1 MLPEY
6 RSAAGLNPYA
16 LMEPLCEQLPADAV
30 VSCTNATP
38 SLALFQAGAVKRGQ
52 RMFCNSGC
60 AAMGFGLPA
69 ALGAAAA
76 VRGKRPVVCLEGD
89 GSLMM
94 NLQELQT
101 IRHNGFPVKLFL
113 FDNNEYCSIR
123 QTQDSFFAGRH
134 TGCDNG
140 LRRDLPGVAGDWPPH
155 SGWRYLRLDSL
166 ADAAATVAEAL
177 AFDGPVFATACWRRD
192 TRSRRSSL
200 RGGSRTVRSF
210 RRRWRICSRSC
221 RAKRWRRTV
230 MKPDGCFFDLDGTL
244 CDTAPDIF
252 GCWLAALKAA
262 GLETER
268 FRRDFRIG
276 PPLEPMIAGLFPEL
290 TEPEREA
297 LIASFRELYCTSG
310 FPGTVPY
317 PGIPALLE
325 RLRRDGTRLFLAT
338 NKALRAT
345 RLIVE
350 KQGWLPVF
358 EQIHTPDST
367 PAPSAASLNGCAGAG
382 RNRTRSG
389 ALRDGRGHRAGHR
402 SRRAAGMRTVA
413 VTWGY
418 GGAAEL
424 ASAAPDRIWNAPPA
438 EWT

>member
-1 MLPEY
+1 
-6 RSAAGLNPYA
+6 
-16 LMEPLCEQLPADAV
+16 
-30 VSCTNATP
+30 
-38 SLALFQAGAVKRGQ
+38 
-52 RMFCNSGC
+52 
-60 AAMGFGLPA
+60 
-69 ALGAAAA
+69 
-76 VRGKRPVVCLEGD
+76 
-89 GSLMM
+89 
-94 NLQELQT
+94 
-101 IRHNGFPVKLFL
+101 
-113 FDNNEYCSIR
+113 
-123 QTQDSFFAGRH
+123 
-134 TGCDNG
+134 
-140 LRRDLPGVAGDWPPH
+140 
-155 SGWRYLRLDSL
+155 
-166 ADAAATVAEAL
+166 
-177 AFDGPVFATACWRRD
+177 
-192 TRSRRSSL
+192 
-200 RGGSRTVRSF
+200 
-210 RRRWRICSRSC
+210 
-221 RAKRWRRTV
+221 

-367 PAPSAASLNGCAGAG
+367 PGPLCGKSERLRRALAETGLDPARCAMVGDTVPDIEAG
-382 RNRTRSG
+382 
-389 ALRDGRGHRAGHR
+389 
-402 SRRAAGMRTVA
+402 RAAGMRTVA

-418 GGAAEL
+418 GGAAEV

>member
-1 MLPEY
+1 
-6 RSAAGLNPYA
+6 
-16 LMEPLCEQLPADAV
+16 
-30 VSCTNATP
+30 
-38 SLALFQAGAVKRGQ
+38 
-52 RMFCNSGC
+52 
-60 AAMGFGLPA
+60 
-69 ALGAAAA
+69 
-76 VRGKRPVVCLEGD
+76 
-89 GSLMM
+89 
-94 NLQELQT
+94 
-101 IRHNGFPVKLFL
+101 
-113 FDNNEYCSIR
+113 
-123 QTQDSFFAGRH
+123 
-134 TGCDNG
+134 
-140 LRRDLPGVAGDWPPH
+140 
-155 SGWRYLRLDSL
+155 
-166 ADAAATVAEAL
+166 
-177 AFDGPVFATACWRRD
+177 
-192 TRSRRSSL
+192 
-200 RGGSRTVRSF
+200 
-210 RRRWRICSRSC
+210 
-221 RAKRWRRTV
+221 

-367 PAPSAASLNGCAGAG
+367 PGPLCGKSERL
-382 RNRTRSG
+382 RR
-389 ALRDGRGHRAGHR
+389 ALAETGLDPAGHR
-402 SRRAAGMRTVA
+402 RGARGRNADGSGHGGLRRGGGARVRRAGPDMERSAGGMDISGTARKAWKRIRT
-413 VTWGY
+413 
-418 GGAAEL
+418 
-424 ASAAPDRIWNAPPA
+424 S
-438 EWT
+438 